1 MRLFEFADDDPLRVK
16 LATVTKQLQDR
27 AIKTGRPMD
36 TDEFLNFLN
45 DNGISLEKSDLF
57 DIVQKE
63 PLSNIV
69 KSVNKNQVIFK
80 GQPEG
85 EAVGGA
91 ETQPSDPEKVRQ
103 QMAKK
108 AMK

>member
-1 MRLFEFADDDPLRVK
+1 MRIFEFAGDDPLRVK
-16 LATVTKQLQDR
+16 LAAIAKQLQAR
-27 AIKTGRPMD
+27 AIENARPMD
-36 TDEFLNFLN
+36 TDEFLRFLN
-45 DNGISLEKSDLF
+45 DNRITLELSDLF

-69 KSVNKNQVIFK
+69 QSVNKDQVIFK
-80 GQPEG
+80 GQK
-85 EAVGGA
+85 GA
-91 ETQPSDPEKVRQ
+91 EPVGAKPDQSNAEKVRQ